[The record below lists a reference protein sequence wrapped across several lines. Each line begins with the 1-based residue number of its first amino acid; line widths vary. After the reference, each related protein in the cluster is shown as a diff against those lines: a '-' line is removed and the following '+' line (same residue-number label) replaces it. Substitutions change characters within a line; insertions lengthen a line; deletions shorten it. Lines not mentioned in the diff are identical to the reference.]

1 MTKLE
6 KKIHMYYINKI
17 KNCMLKIFEAE
28 DEDFPN
34 RKIVRAN
41 ENEIDKYLDKAKILD
56 KNLRQELLENIR
68 WTNDNCVSTL
78 EKLGWEVIR
87 GKDNFYD

>member
-1 MTKLE
+1 MIKLE

-41 ENEIDKYLDKAKILD
+41 ENAIDHYLDKAKIFD
-56 KNLRQELLENIR
+56 EQLRQELLENII
-68 WTNDNCVSTL
+68 WTNDNCVETL

-87 GKDNFYD
+87 GNLYD